1 MCFRQYQS
9 HYAKF
14 NEANFSGFH
23 FVSYSLADTHTTKNF
38 RVSTDKM
45 NNSQA
50 RFGDFALVDLITGD
64 TDVEILIPHVNKTVN
79 NTITDTLTVELI
91 DIR

>member
-1 MCFRQYQS
+1 MPSSTKLTLAVSISSATHLPTPYYQ
-9 HYAKF
+9 
-14 NEANFSGFH
+14 
-23 FVSYSLADTHTTKNF
+23 KNF

-45 NNSQA
+45 NNFQA

-64 TDVEILIPHVNKTVN
+64 MDVEILIPHVNKTVN